1 VKNREVPE
9 VNPMNPRYRLFIEA
23 WKRLP
28 LPLANLV
35 GGRLAPYLG

>member
-1 VKNREVPE
+1 
-9 VNPMNPRYRLFIEA
+9 LFIEA

-35 GGRLAPYLG
+35 GARLSPYLG